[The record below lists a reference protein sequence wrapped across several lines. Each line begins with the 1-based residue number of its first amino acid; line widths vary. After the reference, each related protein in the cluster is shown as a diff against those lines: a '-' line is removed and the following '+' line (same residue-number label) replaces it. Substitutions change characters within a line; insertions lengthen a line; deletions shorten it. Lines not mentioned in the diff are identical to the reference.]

1 MTKTYRIGA
10 IGFAHMHIN
19 HLLERFAAHPQA
31 ELAACADTT
40 PLAPELSEAHYTRAW
55 NLRHALDDL
64 GMPKAYDDY
73 RAMLAQE
80 SLDIVVVCSEN
91 GQHPAVVEACAGQ
104 GVHAM
109 IEKPMASSLEDGL
122 RMARAARAAGIELV
136 VNWPITWQPASHKA
150 KELIEGGAI
159 GRVLTVKW
167 RGGHLGPLGAGVSH
181 PGGDDDGQGIPRKL
195 SGVERGAT
203 WWHQRAAGGG
213 AMLDYCCYGS
223 LVARWLVGEPASAV
237 MGMRANLDSH
247 WGDAEDN
254 AAMLIRFPQAMALCE
269 ASWTTRDHGVTP
281 GPIVYGTEGTL
292 VVDKEPASQPV
303 RVRIERGGGKTE
315 YHECSPMP
323 GGRTDIAREF
333 IHRLETGDSLH
344 ETLELEFNLEV
355 MAILDAGLRSAESG
369 RLELV
374 DTETWRLGRS

>member
-31 ELAACADTT
+31 ELAAGADTI
-40 PLAPELSEAHYTRAW
+40 PLAPELRAAHYTRAW
-55 NLRHALDDL
+55 NMRHALDDL

-73 RAMLAQE
+73 HAMLAQE
-80 SLDIVVVCSEN
+80 SLDVVVCCSEN
-91 GQHPAVVEACAGQ
+91 RQHPAVVDACARY
-104 GVHAM
+104 GVHA
-109 IEKPMASSLEDGL
+109 IVEKPMASSLEDGL
-122 RMARAARAAGIELV
+122 RMARSARAAGIELV

-150 KELIEGGAI
+150 KQLIDGGAI

-167 RGGHLGPLGAGVSH
+167 RGGHLGPLGQGVSH
-181 PGGDDDGQGIPRKL
+181 PGGDDGGESVPRKL
-195 SGVERGAT
+195 SGVERAST

-223 LVARWLVGEPASAV
+223 LVARWLVGSPATAV

-269 ASWTTRDHGVTP
+269 ASWTTHDHGVSP

-292 VVDKEPASQPV
+292 VVDKESTDRPV
-303 RVRIERGGGKTE
+303 RVRIERGGGGTE
-315 YHECSPMP
+315 YHECSPLP
-323 GGRTDIAREF
+323 PGRTDIAQEF
-333 IHRLETGDSLH
+333 IHRLGTGDPLH
-344 ETLELEFNLEV
+344 ETLDLEFNLEV
-355 MAILDAGLRSAESG
+355 MAILDAGLRSSESG

-374 DTETWRLGRS
+374 DTEAWRLGRA